1 MPQPVIEF
9 FYDYASPFSY
19 LANALL
25 PGIAERG
32 NAELRRRPFL
42 LGGVM
47 KATGNSPPML
57 EPVAEKRA
65 YFGSTMQRW
74 ADCYGVPVKMN
85 PHFPITTLVLM
96 RMATAAQLQSD
107 SLFERFHNAVY
118 AAFWTEGLNM
128 GDAEIARQVISN
140 AGLDAAALEARAAEA
155 EVKDALRAATEEA
168 VSRGAFGAPTCFL
181 GEQMFFGAD
190 HLPLLEH
197 ALQEFR
203 AS

>member
-1 MPQPVIEF
+1 M
-9 FYDYASPFSY
+9 
-19 LANALL
+19 
-25 PGIAERG
+25 
-32 NAELRRRPFL
+32 
-42 LGGVM
+42 
-47 KATGNSPPML
+47 
-57 EPVAEKRA
+57 
-65 YFGSTMQRW
+65 
-74 ADCYGVPVKMN
+74 PVKMN
-85 PHFPITTLVLM
+85 PHFPITTLALM

-197 ALQEFR
+197 ALHEFR